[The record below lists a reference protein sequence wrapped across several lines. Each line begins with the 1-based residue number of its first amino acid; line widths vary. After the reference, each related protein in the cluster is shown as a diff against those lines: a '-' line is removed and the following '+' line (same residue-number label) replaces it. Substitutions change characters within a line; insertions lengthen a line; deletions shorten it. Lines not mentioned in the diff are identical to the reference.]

1 MSKHKLVKL
10 DDEAK
15 NLKSG
20 EVAINATGFFASQQG
35 PFEEFNPDILF
46 KRKGFEIYQKMMA
59 DDQIFAA
66 FQLISS
72 SISARQWHFESNED
86 NKDIA
91 DFFDEMIR
99 DRFIGKFTTVIEELL
114 LAMIFGFVLLEK
126 IYEIEEFDGK
136 SYWIVK
142 QIKSRPLNTF
152 TFEIDKFGNIINLLQ
167 RQDQIARVKLD
178 INKFIHYVY
187 QPYFHPQYGRSI
199 LVPVYRHY
207 WSKDNII
214 KFWNIYLERAAVGFI
229 HGKVAGGDLTSGTRT
244 SLEDSLSSLSAKSW
258 VITPDN
264 IDLEYVTQ
272 NDMRAFEL
280 AIEHRD
286 RAMARCFLI
295 PHTLGVSPQGNTGTQ
310 AQSSV
315 HFEEVFFHWIIA
327 LAGNISETL
336 DEQVFIPLGRINF
349 GKDRKIPK
357 FKFDELT
364 EGQKEKAAKSWAVL
378 VKDGA
383 VHSVLEDENHV
394 RKLMNFPEIEEEDI
408 PDENE
413 MNPISTAD
421 DVLIT

>member
-1 MSKHKLVKL
+1 MSKHGSTKLV
-10 DDEAK
+10 DEAK
-15 NLKSG
+15 NLSTG
-20 EVAINATGFFASQQG
+20 EVAINATGFFAQQQK
-35 PFEEFNPDILF
+35 FEEFNQDLLLRF
-46 KRKGFEIYQKMMA
+46 KGFEIYQKMMA
-59 DDQIFAA
+59 DDQIFAS

-91 DFFDEMIR
+91 EFFEEMIL

-114 LAMIFGFVLLEK
+114 LSLIFGFVLLEK
-126 IYEIEEFDGK
+126 IYEIEEFDSK
-136 SYWIVK
+136 SFWIIK

-152 TFEIDKFGNIINLLQ
+152 TFEVDKFGNVLQLLQ
-167 RQDQIARVKLD
+167 NQGQTLKVKLD

-199 LVPVYRHY
+199 LNPVYRHY

-229 HGKVAGGDLTSGTRT
+229 HGKVSGGDLTSGTRV

-264 IDLEYVTQ
+264 IDLEYVSV
-272 NDMRAFEL
+272 NDVRAFEL

-286 RAMARCFLI
+286 KAIARCFLI
-295 PHTLGVSPQGNTGTQ
+295 PNTLGISPQGNTGTQ

-336 DEQVFIPLGRINF
+336 DEQVFNPLGKINF
-349 GKDRKIPK
+349 GKNRKIPK

-364 EGQKEKAAKSWAVL
+364 EGQKNLLAQSWAKL
-378 VKDGA
+378 IKDGA
-383 VHSVLEDENHV
+383 VHTVKEDENHI
-394 RKLMNFPEIEEEDI
+394 RGLMNFPKIKEEDI
-408 PDENE
+408 PDEE
-413 MNPISTAD
+413 LNPIATAD
-421 DVLIT
+421 DMLVT